1 MSMKKRHL
9 NLLVSENLI
18 ERAREHNIN
27 ISSFLEIRLQEYL
40 ALIDGKQVNPTPYV
54 DDNGDTIVNTSSKGK
69 SNNHSFHSNDDSG
82 AYGLVVMTSPSHGG
96 GLRFKSG

>member
-18 ERAREHNIN
+18 KRAREHNIN

-40 ALIDGKQVNPTPYV
+40 ALIDGKQVNSTPYV
-54 DDNGDTIVNTSSKGK
+54 DDNGDISVNTSGKGK
-69 SNNHSFHSNDDSG
+69 TNNHNSYSKDAPG